1 MNEKVNNELNMA
13 AKLLEMS
20 LEDVQTKWS
29 SIVSDNSL
37 DLNIEHELKLGLT
50 LFRQWFTGMK
60 VL

>member
-37 DLNIEHELKLGLT
+37 DLNI
-50 LFRQWFTGMK
+50 
-60 VL
+60 